1 MDDTDVILASSP
13 VDAGISCWK
22 LSTGEELLR
31 HRGCTSPPHGLICVA
46 QRFLAS
52 SQLREHSSTSG
63 SVLFWSW
70 NKPLAEVRS
79 FPAEPIKPLVC
90 DTNGTYIIGGGSLG
104 NMYIWEVATGKLLR
118 KWHAHYRAVTSL
130 VMLEG
135 QSLLVSGSEDGNVRV
150 WSLFLI
156 FDDHRREEAERLY
169 EHSFSEHSLPVTDI
183 VCSVAGH
190 NAIIVSAS
198 EDCTCKVWNISGK
211 LLRSILFPT
220 IINAIGLPPGEEVF
234 YAGGRDGKIYIA
246 ALTAENSSSGSYG
259 MHIIGSLP
267 DHGITCSFPLKRK
280 KCSALK
286 TKLHGNANPKDCDT
300 LIMDLAGLLCVHI
313 FLKAVCCL
321 AFDSKG
327 VLLISGSED
336 GIIRVWDIRTS
347 NIVRILKHSKGPVNN
362 ISVVRQFGSNPIPLL
377 NRQASSRK
385 NAFPLPPPLE
395 KYSNDDSVSK
405 TVVGLP
411 TRTSGTYFSHRVIA
425 KHADELQRQSSSVA
439 ASMELEIMK
448 RDYDRSQ
455 QMIQQYKKLYENLH
469 QFVVDEILAE
479 DQVAGPCKRKKG

>member
-1 MDDTDVILASSP
+1 MGESDVILASSP

-31 HRGCTSPPHGLICVA
+31 HRGCASPPHGLICVA

-79 FPAEPIKPLVC
+79 FPAEPIKPLVSNT
-90 DTNGTYIIGGGSLG
+90 DGTYIIGGGSLG
-104 NMYIWEVATGKLLR
+104 NIYIWEVATGKLLR
-118 KWHAHYRAVTSL
+118 KWHAHYRGVTSL
-130 VMLEG
+130 VWLEG
-135 QSLLVSGSEDGNVRV
+135 HLQLVSGSEDGNIRV
-150 WSLFLI
+150 WSLSLI
-156 FDDHRREEAERLY
+156 FDDQRREEADRLY

-183 VCSVAGH
+183 VCGVAGH
-190 NAIIVSAS
+190 NTIIVSAS
-198 EDCTCKVWNISGK
+198 EDCTCKVWNTSGK

-220 IINAIGLPPGEEVF
+220 IINAIALSPGEEVF

-246 ALTAENSSSGSYG
+246 ALSAESSSGGSYG

-267 DHGITCSFPLKRK
+267 DHG
-280 KCSALK
+280 
-286 TKLHGNANPKDCDT
+286 
-300 LIMDLAGLLCVHI
+300 
-313 FLKAVCCL
+313 KAVCCL

-362 ISVVRQFGSNPIPLL
+362 IFVVRHFGLNPIPLL
-377 NRQASSRK
+377 NRQVSFRR
-385 NAFPLPPPLE
+385 NALPLPPPLE
-395 KYSNDDSVSK
+395 KYANEDSVSK
-405 TVVGLP
+405 TVVSLP
-411 TRTSGTYFSHRVIA
+411 TRPSGTYLSHLVIA
-425 KHADELQRQSSSVA
+425 KHADKLQRQDSSAA
-439 ASMELEIMK
+439 ASMELEKMK
-448 RDYDRSQ
+448 QDYDRSQ
-455 QMIQQYKKLYENLH
+455 QMIQQWKKMYENLH

-479 DQVAGPCKRKKG
+479 DQVGGPPCKRKK

>member
-1 MDDTDVILASSP
+1 MSHHLLFERNKNPNSEMDDTDVILASSP

-70 NKPLAEVRS
+70 NKPSAEVRS

-267 DHGITCSFPLKRK
+267 DHG
-280 KCSALK
+280 
-286 TKLHGNANPKDCDT
+286 
-300 LIMDLAGLLCVHI
+300 
-313 FLKAVCCL
+313 KAVCCL

-347 NIVRILKHSKGPVNN
+347 NIIRILKHSKGPVNN

-395 KYSNDDSVSK
+395 KYSNEDSVSK

>member
-70 NKPLAEVRS
+70 NKPSAEVRS

-198 EDCTCKVWNISGK
+198 ENCTCKVWNISGK

-267 DHGITCSFPLKRK
+267 DHG
-280 KCSALK
+280 
-286 TKLHGNANPKDCDT
+286 
-300 LIMDLAGLLCVHI
+300 
-313 FLKAVCCL
+313 KAVCCL

-347 NIVRILKHSKGPVNN
+347 NIIRILKHSKGPVNN

-395 KYSNDDSVSK
+395 KYSNEDSVSK